1 MDSMS
6 APVGMVPLPAMKA
19 TNYDGRSHNPSPT
32 GPINIAASTDSNVF
46 RTVPNVIVG
55 RVGHIPGWRRDRRDR
70 WRWACLHRYRRWRR
84 IAPRTAEECYH
95 DKKPIQCCLFH
106 LFPPSLTN
114 IKSLLVARRQ
124 SNQSGGQPTSNHAES
139 SLRAELRLAADGFV
153 PYEGGEMIKRR
164 FRSGIPTS
172 PRDSSVSQA
181 CEPRRTNL
189 ARVRSS

>member
-1 MDSMS
+1 MVPVPIVVMDSMS

-114 IKSLLVARRQ
+114 IKSLLVARASIEPIWGTTHLNPCRIQ
-124 SNQSGGQPTSNHAES
+124 FTCGTPFS
-139 SLRAELRLAADGFV
+139 S
-153 PYEGGEMIKRR
+153 RR
-164 FRSGIPTS
+164 FRP
-172 PRDSSVSQA
+172 
-181 CEPRRTNL
+181 L
-189 ARVRSS
+189 